1 MAKAK
6 PAAGLTVERGHLV
19 AALGTV
25 IKAVETRNTYPIL
38 ANVYLAADDG
48 FLTLRGTDLDIE
60 ITTRIPATGTLAAT
74 TLPARKLNDIARK
87 FDAGAEITLEQ
98 DGDAVTV
105 KSGRSRF
112 KLAALPADSFP
123 DLKSGKFTASFSA
136 DLAAMFA
143 PVQFAISNEETRYYL
158 NGVFLHSTGDET
170 RAVATDGHRLARVT
184 VPTLGEIPAV
194 IIPRKTVGLLPDG
207 VVSVELSDTKIRL
220 RQGETT
226 ILSKLIEGTFPDYDR
241 VTPKNNDKALVVD
254 RAAMIA
260 AVERVGTIANE
271 RGGKTV
277 RLDLASDSVTL
288 TVTVD
293 GETAEDELAAEYG
306 DEPMSIGFNAGYL
319 AEILRTA
326 TGERVTLE
334 LGDAGGP
341 ALIRGGDA
349 GWQAV
354 LMPMRVGV

>member
-1 MAKAK
+1 MTK
-6 PAAGLTVERGHLV
+6 LTVERGHLV

-38 ANVYLAADDG
+38 ANVFLAADDG

-60 ITTRIPATGTLAAT
+60 ITTRIPATGTMAAT

-98 DGDAVTV
+98 DGEIVTV

-112 KLAALPADSFP
+112 KLATLGADAFP
-123 DLKSGKFTASFSA
+123 DLKSWAFTASFSA
-136 DLAAMFA
+136 DLSVMFA
-143 PVQFAISNEETRYYL
+143 PVSFAISNEETRYYL
-158 NGVFLHSTGDET
+158 NGVFLHSTGEET
-170 RAVATDGHRLARVT
+170 RAVATDGHRMARVT
-184 VPTLGEIPAV
+184 VPTLGEMPAV
-194 IIPRKTVGLLPDG
+194 IIPKKTVGLLPSG

-220 RQGETT
+220 TQGETT

-254 RAAMIA
+254 RAAMLA

-271 RGGKTV
+271 RGGKAV
-277 RLDLASDSVTL
+277 RLDLASGAVVL
-288 TVTVD
+288 TVTAE
-293 GETAEDELAAEYG
+293 GESATEELQAEYSS
-306 DEPMSIGFNAGYL
+306 EPVSIGFNTAYL

-326 TGERVTLE
+326 TGENVTILI
-334 LGDAGGP
+334 GDANGP
-341 ALIRGGDA
+341 ALIRGADA

-354 LMPMRVGV
+354 LMPMRTA